1 MSKNVANKS
10 SSFNW
15 VRTYTVSSTGF
26 EELLNDVRKMYNIKE
41 GVPISISSIKN
52 PYQTENNK
60 DGTVVNFDDGTCW
73 GVKSFRVDWANTVV
87 VFQGT
92 PVNKDLFTAGL
103 ISGLYITCDAGLG
116 IDLCIRP
123 IETYLKS
130 TPLQHNLFV
139 DEWSF
144 MGKSDLENHLRTCF
158 GEGVKI
164 DYVYNG
170 VPVYIDYLPTVLNIQ
185 ERFNNDKTPVFKLMV
200 DAAKSTVFYDAEQNV
215 NSVTVHCPNIVV
227 YGSNELNTLF
237 TMPKTISV

>member
-41 GVPISISSIKN
+41 EVPVSISSIKN

-73 GVKSFRVDWANTVV
+73 GVKSFRVDWVNTTVG
-87 VFQGT
+87 FQAA
-92 PVNKDLFTAGL
+92 PVNKDLMVAGL
-103 ISGLYITCDAGLG
+103 ISGLNATCDSGLG
-116 IDLCIRP
+116 VNLHIRP

-130 TPLQHNLFV
+130 SPLQHNLFV
-139 DEWSF
+139 GEQNYIEK
-144 MGKSDLENHLRTCF
+144 GVLEKQLRACF

-164 DYVYNG
+164 DYIYKG
-170 VPVYIDYLPTVLNIQ
+170 LPIYIDNLSSVLNIQ
-185 ERFNNDKTPVFKLMV
+185 ERFNTDKSPTFKLLV
-200 DAAKSTVFYDAEQNV
+200 DGNKSTVLHDAQQNV
-215 NSVTVHCPNIVV
+215 NAVTVYCPNITV
-227 YGSNELNTLF
+227 YGSNELHTLF
-237 TMPKTISV
+237 IMPKTICS